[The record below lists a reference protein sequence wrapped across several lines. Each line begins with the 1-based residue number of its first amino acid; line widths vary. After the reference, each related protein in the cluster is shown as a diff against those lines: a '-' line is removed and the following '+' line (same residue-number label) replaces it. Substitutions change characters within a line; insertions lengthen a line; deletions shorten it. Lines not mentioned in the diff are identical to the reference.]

1 MASGCGARKAHRIA
15 LIALLSV
22 GVVTLSF
29 AQSPDP
35 EQGRIEAELATMRAQ
50 LSELLD
56 REAIRQLVV
65 SYAHFA
71 RTRNI
76 DGLVALYS
84 DNAVFDVPGN
94 MGTKAGPRSG
104 RDAIRETLRVDLP
117 RSDPWPFLHQHVIE
131 MLGPDRARG
140 ILYFE
145 LRQGVDNLRT
155 THIGSY
161 QDEYVKEQGVWK
173 FLSRRLSAI
182 PLHVVAGSDG

>member
-1 MASGCGARKAHRIA
+1 MVLATV
-15 LIALLSV
+15 LSI
-22 GVVTLSF
+22 GVVAVTF

-35 EQGRIEAELATMRAQ
+35 EQGQIETELATMRAQ
-50 LSELLD
+50 LTELLD

-71 RTRNI
+71 RTGNVE
-76 DGLVALYS
+76 GLVALYS
-84 DNAVFDVPGN
+84 DDAVFDVPGN

-131 MLGPDRARG
+131 ILGPDRARG

-161 QDEYVKEQGVWK
+161 QDEYVKEQGAWK
-173 FLSRRLSAI
+173 FRSRRLAAL
-182 PLHVVAGSDG
+182 PLHVTAGPDD

>member
-1 MASGCGARKAHRIA
+1 
-15 LIALLSV
+15 
-22 GVVTLSF
+22 
-29 AQSPDP
+29 
-35 EQGRIEAELATMRAQ
+35 MRAQ
-50 LSELLD
+50 LAELRD

-71 RTRNI
+71 RTRDI
-76 DGLVALYS
+76 DGLVELYAQ
-84 DNAVFDVPGN
+84 DAVFDVPGN
-94 MGTKAGPRSG
+94 MGTRAGARSG

-145 LRQGVDNLRT
+145 LRQGIDNLRT

-161 QDEYVKEQGVWK
+161 QDEYVKEQGIWK
-173 FLSRRLSAI
+173 FRSRRLSAI
-182 PLHVVAGSDG
+182 PLPVVAGSGG